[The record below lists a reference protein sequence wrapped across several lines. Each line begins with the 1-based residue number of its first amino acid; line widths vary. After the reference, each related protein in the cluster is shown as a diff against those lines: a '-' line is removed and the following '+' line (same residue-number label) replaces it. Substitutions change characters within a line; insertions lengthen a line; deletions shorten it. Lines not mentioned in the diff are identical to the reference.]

1 MVLVSLGCEAYLICA
16 LNINVNLYISI
27 VKMSMLILN
36 IVINESDI
44 RNKANIEGCVLP
56 RVSYLL
62 YFILCHTDM
71 NFVFN
76 FSTSSLPLFSIWTI
90 KR

>member
-1 MVLVSLGCEAYLICA
+1 
-16 LNINVNLYISI
+16 
-27 VKMSMLILN
+27 MLILN
-36 IVINESDI
+36 IVKNESDMMQKSI
-44 RNKANIEGCVLP
+44 RNQANIESCVLP

-71 NFVFN
+71 NFVFS